1 VREMHRVLKCSSV
14 LIASLILAGVV
25 AGAPL
30 PVTPLVNLP
39 ATPSLLKITNAALS
53 NLVAMGEVEGQV
65 FGAARNQLVTL
76 DQEGKIT
83 KSTAIPIEQPA
94 GISAYTTGR
103 AIIGDCGNNAVFSVD
118 IGTGRTDRLLDL
130 KSTDYGNL
138 MAGDVVRS
146 GRLSSVAFDGRY
158 VYVAMSAGY
167 SSSIFAVDP
176 ASNKAVGQAWS
187 PGDRP
192 TAMQFAGGS
201 LYVLDAENS
210 QLRSF
215 DSALRLNTKAIDLQ
229 APDPMGIVIR
239 DNEVRVLTPSD
250 RSIRIL
256 KPDLKVL
263 TAPQLAPIWKAK
275 DIVIGPITAL
285 ARDYALLICG
295 DVAESGY
302 DEFWNDTVW
311 MYKALLAAG
320 YKENNIYVLYGW
332 GNDHVSANPSYQHT
346 GKVTD
351 FPATVAWVNKVL
363 NGLKNGDPSVGVNKI
378 TSLDS
383 LFVWVF
389 DHGGGS
395 NPAYFCLRDGVCYDS
410 DFASRVNLLPCKERA
425 IFMQQCRSG
434 GFVDDLENNKSF
446 VSAACMLNE
455 NAHRADVEQETYNGV
470 KYHHGEYNYYVI
482 SALAGKTITGA
493 VVNAD
498 SNGDG
503 KISAREMHVFMAARE
518 NQPEHPQMWDSYEV
532 GAAFTVR

>member
-1 VREMHRVLKCSSV
+1 MRRVLRYSV
-14 LIASLILAGVV
+14 ILIASLILTGVV

-30 PVTPLVNLP
+30 PVTPQINLQVTPMLRKIVN
-39 ATPSLLKITNAALS
+39 SALS
-53 NLVAMGEVEGQV
+53 NLVTMGEVEGQT

-76 DQEGKIT
+76 DQEGNIT
-83 KSTAIPIEQPA
+83 RSMSIPIEQPA

-103 AIIGDCGNNAVFSVD
+103 AIIGDCGNNTVISVD
-118 IGTGRTDRLLDL
+118 TRSGQSAKVLDL
-130 KSTDYGNL
+130 GATDYGQL
-138 MAGDVVRS
+138 VAGDVVRS
-146 GRLSSVAFDGRY
+146 GRLSSVAFDGKY

-176 ASNKAVGQAWS
+176 ASNRAVMQAWS
-187 PGDRP
+187 PGDKP
-192 TAMQFAGGS
+192 MAMQCAGGN

-210 QLRSF
+210 QLRLF
-215 DSALRLNTKAIDLQ
+215 DSALRLSTKAIDLQ

-263 TAPQLAPIWKAK
+263 TAPQLEPMWQIKE
-275 DIVIGPITAL
+275 IVIGPITAL
-285 ARDYALLICG
+285 ARKYALLICG

-311 MYKALLAAG
+311 MYKTLLAAG

-332 GNDHVSANPSYQHT
+332 GNDYPSANPNYRHT

-351 FPATVAWVNKVL
+351 FPATATWVNKVL
-363 NGLKNGDPSVGVNKI
+363 NGLKNGDSSIGVNKI
-378 TSLDS
+378 TSIDS

-389 DHGGGS
+389 DHGGGG
-395 NPAYFCLRDGVCYDS
+395 NPAYFCLRDGVYYDS
-410 DFASRVNLLPCKERA
+410 DFAGRLNSLPCRERA

-434 GFVDDLENNKSF
+434 GFVDNLQNDKSF
-446 VSAACMLNE
+446 ISAACMWNE
-455 NAHRADVEQETYNGV
+455 NAHRADLEYETYNGV

-482 SALAGKTITGA
+482 SALAGKTIIGA
-493 VVNAD
+493 AANAD

-503 KISAREMHVFMAARE
+503 KTSAREMHAFMAARE
-518 NQPEHPQMWDSYEV
+518 NQPEHPQMWDSYGV
-532 GAAFTVR
+532 GAAFLVR

>member
-1 VREMHRVLKCSSV
+1 MHRVLKCSSV

-176 ASNKAVGQAWS
+176 ASNKAVMQAWS

-192 TAMQFAGGS
+192 TAMQFAGGN

-332 GNDHVSANPSYQHT
+332 GNDHVSANPSYQHA

-363 NGLKNGDPSVGVNKI
+363 NGLKNGDPSIGVNKI

-410 DFASRVNLLPCKERA
+410 DFASRVNLLSCKERA

-455 NAHRADVEQETYNGV
+455 NAHRADVEQETYNGA

>member
-1 VREMHRVLKCSSV
+1 MHRVLGCSSV
-14 LIASLILAGVV
+14 LIALLILAGVV
-25 AGAPL
+25 AGAPP
-30 PVTPLVNLP
+30 PVTPRVNLP
-39 ATPSLLKITNAALS
+39 ATPLLRKITNPSLS
-53 NLVAMGEVEGQV
+53 NLVAMGEVDGQV

-76 DQEGKIT
+76 DQDGRIT
-83 KSTAIPIEQPA
+83 KSMAIPIEQPA

-118 IGTGRTDRLLDL
+118 IGSGRTDRVLDL
-130 KSTDYGNL
+130 RSTDYGSL

-146 GRLSSVAFDGRY
+146 GRLSSVAFDGRC

-176 ASNKAVGQAWS
+176 ASNRAVMQAWS

-192 TAMQFAGGS
+192 MAMQFAGGN

-210 QLRSF
+210 QLRLF
-215 DSALRLNTKAIDLQ
+215 DSALRLKTKAIDLQ

-263 TAPQLAPIWKAK
+263 IAPQLVPIWKAK
-275 DIVIGPITAL
+275 DIVIGPITTL

-332 GNDHVSANPSYQHT
+332 GNDYPSANPNYRHT
-346 GKVTD
+346 SKVTD

-363 NGLKNGDPSVGVNKI
+363 SGLKNGDPSIGVNKI
-378 TSLDS
+378 TSIDS

-389 DHGGGS
+389 DHGGGG
-395 NPAYFCLRDGVCYDS
+395 NPAYFCLRDGVCCDS
-410 DFASRVNLLPCKERA
+410 DFASRLNLLACKERA

-434 GFVDDLENNKSF
+434 GFVDDLQNGKSF
-446 VSAACMLNE
+446 ISTACMSNE
-455 NAHRADVEQETYNGV
+455 NAHRADLEQETYNGV
-470 KYHHGEYNYYVI
+470 KCHHGEYNYYVI
-482 SALAGKTITGA
+482 SALAGKTITETSA
-493 VVNAD
+493 NAD

-503 KISAREMHVFMAARE
+503 KISAKEMHTFMAARE
-518 NQPEHPQMWDSYEV
+518 NQSEHPQMWDSYEV
-532 GAAFTVR
+532 GGAFLVR